1 MRRKLV
7 KKHSYE
13 KHKSSHN
20 SDQSLSVVATIYKR
34 FIENIRDKIS
44 EKLPKHVRYMG
55 IGN

>member
-13 KHKSSHN
+13 NNKSLHN
-20 SDQSLSVVATIYKR
+20 SDQSLSVVATIYER